1 MNEFSINTFDSLK
14 LSMAS
19 AEISSPKAVVQI
31 VHGLKEHKRRYYNFA
46 EYLKNNGYA
55 VFMSDN
61 RGHGYSVNN
70 EYPLGY
76 MADIHLLVKDQYEIT
91 Q

>member
-31 VHGLKEHKRRYYNFA
+31 VHGLKEHKRRYYNFRCIFGI
-46 EYLKNNGYA
+46 KNIK
-55 VFMSDN
+55 
-61 RGHGYSVNN
+61 R
-70 EYPLGY
+70 
-76 MADIHLLVKDQYEIT
+76 KK
-91 Q
+91 